1 MFKSKFLPVFTFLF
15 IAVLASCNFNSRKT
29 SSLYLDLSGIKAKV
43 IGDKSDTE
51 RKLIDD
57 YTDTDEQNIKPLF
70 VDIEITE
77 GFEFKETI
85 DLHKQVTLEIAE
97 VPVGT
102 RVKAKI
108 DVYTYTTYEYD
119 GERQEFYFE
128 EASKNILYS
137 GESKPRV
144 ISGGPNSITI
154 LMKELTKK
162 IYVRYADDFQEGNFI
177 RNALENDSYETEDDE
192 GNAITITN
200 DGKTPSTGF
209 FYIQSAIDW
218 IAENGNP
225 NYDYEI
231 ILTGYGDE
239 VSFNQR
245 FEFGNV
251 NDDTDS
257 LYGHAKSITFTS
269 NNASVTAIKPDY
281 PNTIIVSTVVPIIIK
296 NIKISSC
303 LTSNQNSTPN
313 PLILSVGVEDISYY
327 GNAYRPDVTLGYGTV
342 FEGILNEENQI
353 PARAAYGAIH
363 VVNGDLTMEGNST
376 IYGFYGNGAKY
387 PSNNYKY
394 TAGAVFITSGSFKMT
409 ENSSISDCH
418 ASEGAYGGAI
428 FSENNYNS
436 VELGGNSQISECSA
450 ERGGA
455 VYIQGG
461 SLTIDGASITSCEAT
476 SYGGA
481 IYIDATIN
489 EVNTYVKSGEI
500 KDNSADYGSGIY
512 LEGSSTFNNTSGLW
526 SYSNAYLHLSDN
538 AFIDPSNDIYLSNLE
553 VTKLYLD
560 SELTTDAETAALIT
574 LNSASADS
582 TIINCANS
590 NTSIL
595 ENCFSKFCVNPTV
608 DPQTDWYINENGVL
622 KEVDYILKDN
632 EYDENNNLIQEA
644 DPVQIGDLVFADNTR
659 IRGEKYPY
667 LTYELRN
674 APLAGI
680 VFYAG
685 TEDDLLGAVNLM
697 VGTKTYNN
705 NFTTLTKISNNG
717 DTSFDLTQV
726 ENFPTY
732 EIPAT
737 NNTVIIQKET
747 SSTLPISEATFATG
761 LSTGNTSLTEDII
774 DRILNGYSM
783 NGNKYPLYQDIIN
796 YGALFSDSLYSTNL
810 EENLTNNWY
819 IPTIPEYTLFAQFL
833 NNYSDLYKKLCG
845 EIRTTYISATSV
857 KGQSTYPQADT
868 GNNVYHYAIDTENQI
883 IKCVSTSGYYYY
895 NSIPIHTYSL
905 N

>member
-15 IAVLASCNFNSRKT
+15 IAVLASCNFSANKSGSIFLDFT
-29 SSLYLDLSGIKAKV
+29 SLKGSPSAP
-43 IGDKSDTE
+43 
-51 RKLIDD
+51 RNLIDTYLEEEKD
-57 YTDTDEQNIKPLF
+57 VY
-70 VDIEITE
+70 VDL
-77 GFEFKETI
+77 TI
-85 DLHKQVTLEIAE
+85 DGLLDEPVTLNIMEQPYYEQDEI
-97 VPVGT
+97 PVGT
-102 RVKAKI
+102 KI
-108 DVYTYTTYEYD
+108 QVTV
-119 GERQEFYFE
+119 
-128 EASKNILYS
+128 EAYIITNDDDPENSKYILYKGTS
-137 GESKPRV
+137 NKKTIG
-144 ISGGPNSITI
+144 GGPNTIKI

-162 IYVRYADDFQEGNFI
+162 IYVRYADGFQEGNFI

-342 FEGILNEENQI
+342 FEGIFNEENQI
-353 PARAAYGAIH
+353 PARAAYGAVH
-363 VVNGDLTMEGNST
+363 VVNGDLIMEGNST
-376 IYGFYGNGAKY
+376 IYGFYGNGAKNE
-387 PSNNYKY
+387 SNNYKY

-428 FSENNYNS
+428 FSEKDYNS
-436 VELGGNSQISECSA
+436 VELSGNSQIYECSA

-461 SLTIDGASITSCEAT
+461 SLTIDGASITSCNAN

-500 KDNSADYGSGIY
+500 KNNSAENTENNGSGIY
-512 LEGSSTFNNTSGLW
+512 LEGSSTINNGIW
-526 SYSNAYLHLSDN
+526 SYSNAYLHLSDK
-538 AFIDPSNDIYLSNLE
+538 AFIDPSNDIYLSDLE
-553 VTKLYLD
+553 NSKLYLD
-560 SELTTDAETAALIT
+560 SELTTNAETAALIT
-574 LNSASADS
+574 LNSASEGS

-608 DPQTDWYINENGVL
+608 DPQTNWYINENGEL
-622 KEVDYILKDN
+622 KEVNYILKDN
-632 EYDENNNLIQEA
+632 EYDENNTLIQEA
-644 DPVQIGDLVFADNTR
+644 DPVQVGDLVFADNSR
-659 IRGEKYPY
+659 VRPENYPY
-667 LTYELRN
+667 LTYQMRTS
-674 APLAGI
+674 LAGI

-685 TEDDLLGAVNLM
+685 TEDDLLGEVNLI
-697 VGTKTYNN
+697 VGKKIYSGRLEDSEQQNPIQFEKT
-705 NFTTLTKISNNG
+705 
-717 DTSFDLTQV
+717 TQF
-726 ENFPTY
+726 NFPR
-732 EIPAT
+732 E
-737 NNTVIIQKET
+737 TVVKYWQD
-747 SSTLPISEATFATG
+747 SE
-761 LSTGNTSLTEDII
+761 GNTSTTEEDVLILSEKLNIDEIQFDAVCLGNAQLT
-774 DRILNGYSM
+774 N
-783 NGNKYPLYQDIIN
+783 
-796 YGALFSDSLYSTNL
+796 FSDQIDSTRELTFGSTYYFPLLYSVMHYYDDL
-810 EENLTNNWY
+810 IENNNQTESEIYGYNSDDLTNNWY
-819 IPTIPEYTLFAQFL
+819 IPTVAEY
-833 NNYSDLYKKLCG
+833 YELYLANKNPVFN
-845 EIRTTYISATSV
+845 EIFSSFYNLEDHSFITAT
-857 KGQSTYPQADT
+857 QCDDHYWRMAD
-868 GNNVYHYAIDTENQI
+868 GPSHYYHYIINFSENI
-883 IKCVSTSGYYYY
+883 IKCDVNNNY
-895 NSIPIHTYSL
+895 NSTIPIHTFSL

>member
-29 SSLYLDLSGIKAKV
+29 SSIYLDLSGIKAKV

-57 YTDTDEQNIKPLF
+57 YTDTDEGNIKPLF

-77 GFEFKETI
+77 GVEFKETI

-144 ISGGPNSITI
+144 ISGGPNSII
-154 LMKELTKK
+154 ISMKELTNK
-162 IYVRYADDFQEGNFI
+162 IYVTYNEEAQDITYTTLLNINELSNP
-177 RNALENDSYETEDDE
+177 ET
-192 GNAITITN
+192 N
-200 DGKTPSTGF
+200 GKTPETGF
-209 FYIQSAIDW
+209 HYIQSAINW
-218 IAENGNP
+218 ISENGS
-225 NYDYEI
+225 YEKDYEI
-231 ILTGYGDE
+231 ILTGYGE
-239 VSFNQR
+239 ETPFIQCA
-245 FEFGNV
+245 EFGNV
-251 NDDTDS
+251 SDDTDNLS
-257 LYGHAKSITFTS
+257 GKAKSITLTSDSPYIVAVKASIPQNFTIATHVPVIFKNIIITSSES
-269 NNASVTAIKPDY
+269 NTSDDALIFNTRGSGANITLDYGTQIIGLEGNHAGHGAVLNLRNYATATMKGNATISGFDSTEGGAVYLNIGTFIMQDNSRIENCTAQDGGAVYSHYENNDSSDNSISISGNASITGCTA
-281 PNTIIVSTVVPIIIK
+281 T
-296 NIKISSC
+296 SS
-303 LTSNQNSTPN
+303 
-313 PLILSVGVEDISYY
+313 
-327 GNAYRPDVTLGYGTV
+327 
-342 FEGILNEENQI
+342 
-353 PARAAYGAIH
+353 
-363 VVNGDLTMEGNST
+363 
-376 IYGFYGNGAKY
+376 
-387 PSNNYKY
+387 
-394 TAGAVFITSGSFKMT
+394 
-409 ENSSISDCH
+409 
-418 ASEGAYGGAI
+418 GGAFYLKAGD
-428 FSENNYNS
+428 FSFS
-436 VELGGNSQISECSA
+436 SGCISECSA
-450 ERGGA
+450 T
-455 VYIQGG
+455 Q
-461 SLTIDGASITSCEAT
+461 
-476 SYGGA
+476 YGGA
-481 IYIDATIN
+481 IYIDASKIDITSNI
-489 EVNTYVKSGEI
+489 SGGEI
-500 KDNSADYGSGIY
+500 KDNTAGSNGKGIY
-512 LEGSSTFNNTSGLW
+512 LNGSSSNTNGD
-526 SYSNAYLHLSDN
+526 LHLSEN
-538 AFIDPSNDIYLSNLE
+538 AFIDPSNDIYLTDFAE
-553 VTKLYLD
+553 TTKLYLD
-560 SELTTDAETAALIT
+560 SELTTEAETAALIT
-574 LNSASADS
+574 LFSYSEDS
-582 TIINCANS
+582 TIINCAEADNL
-590 NTSIL
+590 IL
-595 ENCFSKFCVNPTV
+595 EKSFSKFCVSPSTETIGEDQIQHN
-608 DPQTDWYINENGVL
+608 WYINEEGQL
-622 KEVDYILKDN
+622 KEVDYIL
-632 EYDENNNLIQEA
+632 EEA
-644 DPVQIGDLVFADNTR
+644 DPVQLGDLVFADNTR
-659 IRGEKYPY
+659 VRPENYPY
-667 LTYELRN
+667 LTYQMRTS
-674 APLAGI
+674 LAGI

-732 EIPAT
+732 AIPAT
-737 NNTVIIQKET
+737 GDTEIIQKET

-783 NGNKYPLYQDIIN
+783 NGNNYPLYKDIIN
-796 YGALFSDSLYSTNL
+796 YGALFSDSLYSTNF
-810 EENLTNNWY
+810 EENFTNNWY

-857 KGQSTYPQADT
+857 KGQGSYPQSDT